1 MAKAA
6 VCNTGKAL
14 GTASMPHDRPLPPM
28 TLPAPGDAGW
38 SPMEAAEALMGDKVA
53 RCWASN
59 DPPGWFRRLAVDLLR
74 LIHDRA
80 DLALEGRDL
89 GAALDAPRV
98 RIPRD
103 LFGTATLMQLDI
115 LAETIRLTLPGGG
128 AGRWL
133 HAVTVVRV
141 APPTGPPSHRKVAT
155 TAAAEARCRAWI
167 ADLAEAHPHS
177 QPQAK
182 PVLFM
187 EAAARFAVS
196 RRGFNRAWDSA
207 APAAWQAAG
216 RRNRISAEN

>member
-1 MAKAA
+1 
-6 VCNTGKAL
+6 
-14 GTASMPHDRPLPPM
+14 MPHDRLLPPM

-38 SPMEAAEALMGDKVA
+38 TPMEAAEALMGDKVA
-53 RCWASN
+53 RCWASS

-74 LIHDRA
+74 LIRDRA
-80 DLALEGRDL
+80 DMAHKGRDL

-103 LFGTATLMQLDI
+103 LFGTAALMQLDI
-115 LAETIRLTLPGGG
+115 LAETIWLILPGGG

-133 HAVTVVRV
+133 HAATVVRV
-141 APPTGPPSHRKVAT
+141 VPPTVPPSYRKVAIM
-155 TAAAEARCRAWI
+155 AADEARCRARI

-182 PVLFM
+182 PALFM
-187 EAAARFAVS
+187 DAAARFAVS

-207 APAAWQAAG
+207 APTAWKAAG
-216 RRNRISAEN
+216 LRNRISAEN